1 MCNKHNNKSAY
12 QGKSVDLDIKNLH
25 LAVSHFTALAFVLL
39 IDLQVGADP
48 LQLKGPIWIVT
59 IIHLIQACNT
69 QKHDKLNPHFVHTSF
84 HTYQAVQ
91 VMLTSKLIEMVPNVV
106 GLVIVPSVLVVNE
119 LYIAWKEKQ
128 HCLDRDMGSRHTMI
142 MLCFPLDYSDCQG
155 FLFHTVTFFLSC
167 CLLSR

>member
-1 MCNKHNNKSAY
+1 MRC

-59 IIHLIQACNT
+59 IIHLIQA
-69 QKHDKLNPHFVHTSF
+69 
-84 HTYQAVQ
+84 
-91 VMLTSKLIEMVPNVV
+91 SKLIEMVPNVV

-119 LYIAWKEKQ
+119 LYIA
-128 HCLDRDMGSRHTMI
+128 SRRVGPSGTQ
-142 MLCFPLDYSDCQG
+142 LN
-155 FLFHTVTFFLSC
+155 T
-167 CLLSR
+167 SRQWL